1 MASAPGSVPPS
12 STSSAERRGQ
22 LLVISGPS
30 GVGKST
36 VVEALRR
43 RRPFG
48 FSVSATTRAPRPGE
62 VDGEHYHFVSEEAF
76 DRLVDRGEL
85 LEWATYGGHRYG
97 TPTAP
102 VLAAL
107 DGGDDLIL
115 DIENVGA
122 LQVKAALPEAVLV
135 FVLPPSRAELEAR
148 LRGRGDTD
156 EAAIERRLAVADDQ
170 IAEARARYDWLVT
183 NDDVDSVMTQ
193 IDRILEATERTS

>member
-1 MASAPGSVPPS
+1 VPPS
-12 STSSAERRGQ
+12 STNSAERQGL

-36 VVEALRR
+36 VVDALRH

-48 FSVSATTRAPRPGE
+48 FSVSATTRAARPGE
-62 VDGEHYHFVSEEAF
+62 ADGEHYHFVTDDEF

-97 TPTAP
+97 TPRRP
-102 VLAAL
+102 VAEALAR
-107 DGGDDLIL
+107 GEDLIL

-122 LQVKAALPEAVLV
+122 LQVKEALPEAVLV
-135 FVLPPSRAELEAR
+135 FVLPPSRRELEAR

-170 IAEARARYDWLVT
+170 IAEARRRYDWLVT
-183 NDDVDSVMTQ
+183 NDDLDSVMTQ

>member
-1 MASAPGSVPPS
+1 MPPS
-12 STSSAERRGQ
+12 STNSPERQGL

-36 VVEALRR
+36 VVDALRG

-48 FSVSATTRAPRPGE
+48 FSVSATTRAARPGE
-62 VDGEHYHFVSEEAF
+62 ADGEHYHFVTDDEF

-97 TPTAP
+97 TPRRP
-102 VLAAL
+102 VAEALAR
-107 DGGDDLIL
+107 GEDLIL

-122 LQVKAALPEAVLV
+122 LQVKEALPEAVLV
-135 FVLPPSRAELEAR
+135 FVLPPSRRELEAR

-170 IAEARARYDWLVT
+170 IDEARRRYDWLVT
-183 NDDVDSVMTQ
+183 NDDLDSVMTQ

>member
-1 MASAPGSVPPS
+1 MPPS
-12 STSSAERRGQ
+12 STNSAERQGL

-36 VVEALRR
+36 VVDALRA

-62 VDGEHYHFVSEEAF
+62 ADGEHYHFVTDDEF
-76 DRLVDRGEL
+76 DRLVERDEL

-97 TPTAP
+97 TPRAP
-102 VLAAL
+102 VVEALAR
-107 DGGDDLIL
+107 GEDLIL

-122 LQVKAALPEAVLV
+122 LQVKDALADAVLV
-135 FVLPPSRAELEAR
+135 FVLPPSRSELEAR

-170 IAEARARYDWLVT
+170 IAEARRRYDWLVT
-183 NDDVDSVMTQ
+183 NDDLDSVMTQ